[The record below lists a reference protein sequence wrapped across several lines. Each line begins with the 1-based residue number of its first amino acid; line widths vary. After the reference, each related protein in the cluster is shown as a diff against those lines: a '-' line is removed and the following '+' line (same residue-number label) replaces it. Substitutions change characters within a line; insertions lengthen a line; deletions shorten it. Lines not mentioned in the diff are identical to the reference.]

1 MKACIVFLTTLLFAI
16 ACVAQNAML
25 SGRVT
30 DAGDKNPIAEVSIL
44 VANSTLGTK
53 TDAGGNY
60 SLKLSP
66 GSYELIISIIGYQT
80 KTVNIAIGETPQQLD
95 IALAIR
101 SIQLNEVQI
110 SADSWKHDL
119 ERFKTQFIG
128 TTNAADCALINP
140 KVLELNFDIEK
151 NRLTASNNDLLVVQ
165 NNVLGYRLGFLIKEF
180 SADFISGKCH
190 YRASVVFEQMHGSKS
205 DEKRWVKNRENA
217 YKGSFTHFLTA
228 LSKKQLSKEKFVVY
242 EMTRIVNPHWKED
255 SARVAK
261 SKQIAASRSNVRLM
275 YMRGADKN
283 IETLS
288 RKKLSDDD
296 LMSPTDKADAFKLQF
311 PGYIYVIYKGKTVD
325 ADMDDLKRQPEAYY
339 YQISALSLKDTKQ
352 PAYFNNKGQLLT
364 HEAVFFEGAWDSR
377 IVDMLPSDYKLF

>member
-1 MKACIVFLTTLLFAI
+1 MKACIIFLTTLLCTI
-16 ACVAQNAML
+16 ACVAQNATL
-25 SGRVT
+25 SGNIT
-30 DAGDKNPIAEVSIL
+30 DAGDKKPIAEVSIL
-44 VANSTLGTK
+44 VANSTLAAK
-53 TDAGGNY
+53 TDASGNY
-60 SLKLSP
+60 SLSLPPGNYEIILS
-66 GSYELIISIIGYQT
+66 IVGYQT
-80 KTVNIAIGETPQQLD
+80 KTMNITMGEVPQTVNAVLS
-95 IALAIR
+95 IR
-101 SIQLNEVQI
+101 SIQLNEVNI
-110 SADSWKHDL
+110 NADSWKHDL

-140 KVLELNFDIEK
+140 KVLDLNFDSEK
-151 NRLTASNNDLLVVQ
+151 NRLTASNNDLLIVQ

-180 SADFISGKCH
+180 WADFNTGKCH

-205 DEKRWVKNRENA
+205 DERRWTKNRENA

-242 EMTRIVNPHWKED
+242 EMTRIANPKWKED
-255 SARVAK
+255 SARVAR
-261 SKQIAASRSNVRLM
+261 SRQLAASRSNVRLM
-275 YMRGADKN
+275 YVRGADKN

-288 RKKLSDDD
+288 RNKLSDDD
-296 LMSPTDKADAFKLQF
+296 LMSPTDQADTFKLQF

-339 YQISALSLKDTKQ
+339 YQISALSLKDPKQ
-352 PAYFNNKGQLLT
+352 AAYFNANGQLLT